1 MKEKHNFDIDAEL
14 PESEDNDNVMTGTA
28 FLSKNERNIYSFIFD
43 VNSFTYINFCI
54 QLSDKLN
61 PTSIKNI
68 ETPTNEIIAYT
79 KGQTLYTNA
88 ISGKV
93 DVIDLVGKIV
103 YSTTIN
109 DNDIDLAYLPKG
121 VYIAK
126 IISGA
131 KEISKKIIIR

>member
-1 MKEKHNFDIDAEL
+1 M
-14 PESEDNDNVMTGTA
+14 
-28 FLSKNERNIYSFIFD
+28 
-43 VNSFTYINFCI
+43 
-54 QLSDKLN
+54 
-61 PTSIKNI
+61 
-68 ETPTNEIIAYT
+68 
-79 KGQTLYTNA
+79 YTNA